1 MGRCPNHYNYLMKNP
16 FTLIDSKAIY
26 KNPWIQVREDKVIRP
41 GGKEGIFGVVT
52 MVAGSTVL
60 PLTSDGYVYLTKE
73 YKYAIGSESTEL
85 ISGAIDGD
93 ETPLEAAQRELQ
105 EETGLIAEKW
115 TDLAV
120 VDPFTTVVL
129 SPNHM
134 FLAENLT
141 TDETNLDEGE
151 VINLE
156 KVTFKEALR
165 MVMDGE
171 ITHGATC
178 VVILKTALLRKDLY

>member
-1 MGRCPNHYNYLMKNP
+1 MKNP
-16 FTLIDSKAIY
+16 FTLIDSKEIY
-26 KNPWIQVREDKVIRP
+26 KNPWIQVREDNVIRP
-41 GGKEGIFGVVT
+41 GGKEGIFGIVT

-85 ISGAIDGD
+85 ISGAIDKD
-93 ETPLEAAQRELQ
+93 ETALEAAQRELQ

-120 VDPFTTVVL
+120 VDPFTTVVQ
-129 SPNHM
+129 SPNHI
-134 FLAENLT
+134 FLAENLI
-141 TDETNLDEGE
+141 TDKTNLDEGE

-156 KVTFKEALR
+156 KVPFKEALR